1 MNLEEF
7 YARHNSRYSVRLIVA
22 ILFLIFST
30 AYFSWRITVFN
41 SEALIFSVILFIA
54 EFFGFIIII
63 ITLFVTW
70 KVKVRQP
77 EIPPSD
83 LEVDVFIPTYNESVD
98 ILRLTVL
105 AVKNI
110 RYPHGTWILDDGK
123 RSDIKQLAEE
133 LGCKYLTR
141 EDNSHA
147 KAGNLN
153 NALKHSK
160 ADFIALFDA
169 DHVSEE
175 NYLDRLLGYF
185 NDPNVAFVQSPQ
197 DFYNIDSFQFCNNK
211 KQRLLWHDQSFFY
224 QAGQAGRD
232 YWNAATLCGTNLII
246 RRSAIDAIGGFATE
260 TVTEDMQTA
269 VRLQKLGYK
278 SVYHPESLAYGIA
291 ATTYVEFLQQRLRW
305 GYGNIQTI
313 LKERIPFS
321 KRLTI
326 PQKLCY
332 IALGLEFSGGWLRL
346 VFYVTPI
353 IVLFSGIV
361 PISDT
366 RLFFWFFI
374 PYFLSAYFCIEEFGR
389 GSTRFF
395 VSEYMEMA
403 LFPVSILAIVG
414 AFLNINCKKILP
426 NKTTNKISIF
436 LILPQLIILVL
447 SIIAFIIGVL
457 SPPESFLLTVSDGII
472 PFMCFMALG
481 NTIFAASVIYSVILK
496 PRTSDDYRFKIPLP
510 IKVNINKHQPC
521 IASVNN
527 ISVSG
532 TTFTGSFKSTPQIC
546 ETINCDIYLQNIR
559 ISVDAKIY
567 SVNLGSDNSNYNISC
582 CFNWSDIKNRDL
594 LNSKLHAC
602 SWHRQFTWDNF
613 YLKTT
618 LEWIIIIINP
628 FAWKYEMWPQKWAPV
643 LFNYSN
649 ELDSD
654 YRLGLIKNTKTPEKI
669 YIISFIDLKK
679 SGLIKIIKA
688 GEDINKPKKI
698 KIITDNERLQYN
710 SMPTESPLGKVFY
723 SEIIDE

>member
-669 YIISFIDLKK
+669 YIISFMDLKK
-679 SGLIKIIKA
+679 SELIKIIKV

-698 KIITDNERLQYN
+698 KIITDNERSQYN
-710 SMPTESPLGKVFY
+710 SMPTESPLGNVFY